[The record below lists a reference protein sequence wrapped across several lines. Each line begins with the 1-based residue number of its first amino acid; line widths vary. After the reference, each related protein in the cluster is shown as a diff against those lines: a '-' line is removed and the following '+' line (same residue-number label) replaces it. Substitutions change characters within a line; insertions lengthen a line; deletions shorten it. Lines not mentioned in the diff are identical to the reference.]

1 MIEKKGAFLTQH
13 PLFLVLVICGC
24 IGFAFGLSTSTW
36 QVTVETGQVLS
47 GIVQYPKDNAFY
59 MYHIKVFTII
69 NQFSAL
75 LLRIGFSERI
85 ASIFISGL
93 LGLLSFEAIGTVI
106 FAVSGNAIL
115 SILGVIL
122 IYLTDFTG
130 HGVVYPIWLM
140 GQPHTYGI
148 LGTSFAVLCIGLLGC
163 RAYRAG
169 LFCVALAPC
178 VHPSIGLW
186 MALMVAVC
194 ALLDWRFV
202 STVFKKY
209 YPYFLTGLFITA
221 LSAAYQIHL
230 MRDLPQIDPQ
240 IKEQYFNAYIKY
252 WDSHRTPLYWQ
263 GDASNGH
270 FPWGV
275 VYCLYSIITGLIGQK
290 LFKENRAVVFIFR
303 IVTVSGILS
312 LLLGFLTQLPP
323 DRIPPILLIFMP
335 GRFINVNNLAL
346 VALLYGI
353 LTTDSSKSYTINFRI
368 FALLVISSLF
378 SRHDEA
384 IVVVLAILL
393 FWVGYLTFGKPAYSR
408 YKEHRI
414 KNGYVYLT
422 LIGIVLCLAI
432 NLPREKYVN
441 RFIRSPERFEDW
453 TNNKFY
459 STISNRNGLLLITHY
474 SAQIQ
479 VRTRRKILV
488 DMSSPNFFSYTPESA
503 IVFDRILRRI
513 YGVDLLTP
521 LPEHLQH
528 QEVFSELYKPVWEER
543 AQTDWQE
550 IRREF
555 DVTDVLTPLDW
566 KLNLPVVDRNEMTIL
581 YSIPAPS
588 QDLLSYQVD
597 LKDIQYCP

>member
-1 MIEKKGAFLTQH
+1 MLEQKGALLTQR
-13 PLFLVLVICGC
+13 PLCLVFAICGC

-59 MYHIKVFTII
+59 MYHIKVFTIM

-75 LLRIGFSERI
+75 LLRIGFSERF
-85 ASIFISGL
+85 ACIFISGF

-106 FAVSGNAIL
+106 FAVSGNVVL

-140 GQPHTYGI
+140 GLPHTYGI

-163 RAYRAG
+163 RAYHGG
-169 LFCVALAPC
+169 LFCIALAPC
-178 VHPSIGLW
+178 VHPSIGFW
-186 MALMVAVC
+186 IALIVAVC

-202 STVFKKY
+202 SSVFKKY
-209 YPYFLTGLFITA
+209 YPYFLVGLFITA

-230 MRDLPQIDPQ
+230 MQDLPQIDPQ

-263 GDASNGH
+263 GDASDGH

-290 LFKENRAVVFIFR
+290 LFKENKATVLVFR
-303 IVTVSGILS
+303 IVAISGILS

-323 DRIPPILLIFMP
+323 DKIPSILLIFMP

-353 LTTDSSKSYTINFRI
+353 LTTDSHRSYTANLRI
-368 FALLVISSLF
+368 FAVLVLTSLF
-378 SRHDEA
+378 TRYDEA
-384 IVVVLAILL
+384 IAVVLVIILL
-393 FWVGYLTFGKPAYSR
+393 WIGYLTFGNQAFMLLNRK
-408 YKEHRI
+408 HRI
-414 KNGYVYLT
+414 RNGYVYLT

-441 RFIRSPERFEDW
+441 RFIRSPERFNDW
-453 TNNKFY
+453 TNNEFY
-459 STISNRNGLLLITHY
+459 STISNRDGLLLITHY

-479 VRTRRKILV
+479 VRTRRRILV
-488 DMSSPNFFSYTPESA
+488 DMASPNFFSYTPESA

-566 KLNLPVVDRNEMTIL
+566 KLNLPVVDRNETTIL

-588 QDLLSYQVD
+588 QDLLSYHVN
-597 LKDIQYCP
+597 LKDI